1 MRGRRLR
8 ACHAHVGLIS
18 MAGSPMEV
26 CVAKSAKTSKSLVH
40 NVIPQCNFKYLHYS
54 QNPTTTD
61 SIIITEVS

>member
-1 MRGRRLR
+1 MRGRRLT

-18 MAGSPMEV
+18 MAGSPMKV
-26 CVAKSAKTSKSLVH
+26 CVAKSARTSKSLLH
-40 NVIPQCNFKYLHYS
+40 IPQCNSKYLHCS